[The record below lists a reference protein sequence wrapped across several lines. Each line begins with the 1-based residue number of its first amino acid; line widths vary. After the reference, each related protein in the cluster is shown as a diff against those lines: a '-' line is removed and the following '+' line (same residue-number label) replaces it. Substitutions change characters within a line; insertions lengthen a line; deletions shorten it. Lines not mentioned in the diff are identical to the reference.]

1 MSFDLGWM
9 LIVELLGLGCIA
21 GFLAGL
27 LGVGGGAMLVPFM
40 TILMS
45 FKGMPE
51 QHVVKMAIATSLA
64 TICFTSI
71 SSVRAHHRRG
81 AVKWPLVRLLAP
93 GIVLGALA
101 GAQIAKLLPSK
112 ALALLFAAFIGYSAT
127 QMLRDS
133 KPKPNRQLPRGAGLF
148 AAGGLIGGLSSLVG
162 AGGAFISV
170 PFMVACNLPIIN
182 AVATSAALGFPIALA
197 GTVGYI
203 VAGWSL
209 QDMPAG
215 TLGFLYLPALLTLA
229 ASSVV
234 AAPWGARAAHRLDVL
249 QLKRVFACLLFGLAA
264 YMLYKGLSL

>member
-1 MSFDLGWM
+1 VSFDLGWS
-9 LIVELLGLGCIA
+9 LIVELLALGCVT

-45 FKGMPE
+45 LKGMPE

-81 AVKWPLVRLLAP
+81 AVRWPLVRLLAP
-93 GIVLGALA
+93 GIMLGALV
-101 GAQIAKLLPSK
+101 GAQIAKVLPSK
-112 ALALLFAAFIGYSAT
+112 VLALLFAVFIGFSAT
-127 QMLRDS
+127 QMFVDR
-133 KPKPNRQLPRGAGLF
+133 KPRPTRQLPQGAGLF
-148 AAGGLIGGLSSLVG
+148 AAGGVIGTLSSLVG

-209 QDMPAG
+209 HDMPRG

-229 ASSVV
+229 AATMT
-234 AAPWGARAAHRLDVL
+234 AAPWGARMAHRLDVR
-249 QLKRVFACLLFGLAA
+249 QLKRVFACLLFALAA
-264 YMLYKGLSL
+264 YMLYKGLGL